1 MRNVV
6 EPTVTVSNEYWNR
19 GAERESHPAF
29 GFILASRVSGNTNL
43 YDSDFN
49 HQNYVMVTIGR
60 STRQRNHS
68 EYSTYDESELIQV
81 SMSETQWGHFVSAM
95 NASSTPCTLE
105 RGPMPDSGYKY
116 SMIPDLPAPKP
127 VIDKFDKELRATMAE
142 AMETINKMQQQ
153 LNNPEKPLSK
163 KDQLELARELGQ
175 VRNNIGVNVGFVAEQ
190 FSEHVEKTVD
200 KAKSEFNA
208 YRMHSTLQV
217 GVNALT
223 NDIVLGMPT
232 LEYKNGA

>member
-6 EPTVTVSNEYWNR
+6 EPTVTVSKESWNR
-19 GAERESHPAF
+19 GAERETHPAF
-29 GFILASRVSGNTNL
+29 GFIRASRVSGSTNL

-49 HQNYVMVTIGR
+49 HQHYVTVTIGR
-60 STRQRNHS
+60 STRERSHSNHH
-68 EYSTYDESELIQV
+68 TYDGSELIEV

-116 SMIPDLPAPKP
+116 SMIPDLPDPKP
-127 VIDKFDKELRATMAE
+127 ITDKFDKELRATMAE
-142 AMETINKMQQQ
+142 AMATINKLQEQ
-153 LNNPEKPLSK
+153 LKNPEKPLSK
-163 KDQLELARELGQ
+163 KDQLEMARELAQ
-175 VRNNIGVNVGFVAEQ
+175 VKNNIGVNVGFVADQ

-200 KAKSEFNA
+200 KAKAEFNA

-217 GVNALT
+217 GVKALT
-223 NDIVLGMPT
+223 NDSVLGMPT
-232 LEYKNGA
+232 LEYTKGA